1 MRKPFLSGLLV
12 VSLLT
17 VPAFLAPAAAEE
29 NVTSP
34 PVTVYK
40 SPWCGCC
47 EGWIDHMRA
56 AGFTVE
62 VNDFENLDPV
72 KRAMGVPEQLE
83 SCHTASVGGY
93 TIEGHV
99 PASEVI
105 RLLTEK
111 PAARGLSV
119 PGMVVGSPGMEQGN
133 AYEPY
138 AVVLFSDARR
148 PIVYRQY

>member
-12 VSLLT
+12 ATLLT
-17 VPAFLAPAAAEE
+17 FPAFLAPATAEE
-29 NVTSP
+29 NVTST

-47 EGWIDHMRA
+47 GGWIDHMRA

-62 VNDFENLDPV
+62 VNDLENLDPV

-93 TIEGHV
+93 TTEGHV

>member
-1 MRKPFLSGLLV
+1 MRKSLLSGLLAAA
-12 VSLLT
+12 LLT
-17 VPAFLAPAAAEE
+17 SPAVVAPAFADES
-29 NVTSP
+29 VTNT

-47 EGWIDHMRA
+47 GGWIEHMRA
-56 AGFTVE
+56 AGFDVE
-62 VNDFENLDPV
+62 VNDVEDLDPI
-72 KRAMGVPEQLE
+72 KRAMGVPENLE

-105 RLLTEK
+105 RLLSEK

-148 PIVYRQY
+148 PVIYEQY